1 MNSDMDNN
9 SDALYNRLMAWLNQ
23 ESIPPASP
31 QADLPPKGRLLD
43 GETTAAEFDQDQL
56 DPIDSEEL
64 NIASFN
70 NSQIDQ
76 EEPWTGLENLTGEEM
91 ELLGGET
98 RPYNLEK
105 MPTVQD
111 RFEALLKRRIQF
123 EIERHPPLFP
133 WETEI
138 SDYES
143 DSVKSS
149 YSQGKVLQFFP
160 ETVAPEVV
168 PPIQLWMPQLSNL
181 TLPIS
186 LPENV
191 LEQLLNACSEA
202 ISSKRQLGAKLVNAV
217 ENLFPNQLPMLNQM
231 AGMVLI
237 SSSAGRGGSSSL
249 EPLQSLPSSYETAA
263 AEQKMLLA
271 LLAAKEI
278 IRTLTVSVSSAQ
290 TPVERQWETAAGVVR
305 VKAEYQMEEGVPLLR
320 VISHLPRGGSLA
332 LEAPEISATAQRA
345 YPGYLSVELFDLQP
359 NQTYPLAIR
368 FHDSEQT
375 PLVFSICPTV

>member
-31 QADLPPKGRLLD
+31 QADLPPQGRTSA
-43 GETTAAEFDQDQL
+43 GETTAAEFEQEQL

-64 NIASFN
+64 NIAAFN
-70 NSQIDQ
+70 NSQADQ
-76 EEPWTGLENLTGEEM
+76 DEPWMGLENLTREEM

-98 RPYNLEK
+98 RPYNWEK

-111 RFEALLKRRIQF
+111 RFETLLKRRIQF

-143 DSVKSS
+143 DRVKAS
-149 YSQGKVLQFFP
+149 YSEGKDLSTFP
-160 ETVAPEVV
+160 ETVARDVV
-168 PPIQLWMPQLSNL
+168 PRIRSWMPQLSNL

-191 LEQLLNACSEA
+191 LGQLLNACSEA
-202 ISSKRQLGAKLVNAV
+202 MSSQRQLGAKLVNAV

-237 SSSAGRGGSSSL
+237 SSSPGRGGSSSL
-249 EPLQSLPSSYETAA
+249 EPLQSLPSSYEAAA
-263 AEQKMLLA
+263 AEQKILLA
-271 LLAAKEI
+271 MLAAKEI
-278 IRTLTVSVSSAQ
+278 ISTLTVSISSTQ
-290 TPVERQWETAAGVVR
+290 TPVKRQWQTADGVVR
-305 VKAEYQMEEGVPLLR
+305 VQAEYQMEEGVPLLR
-320 VISHLPRGGSLA
+320 VISYLPRGGSLA
-332 LEAPEISATAQRA
+332 LRTPEVSATSQRA
-345 YPGYLSVELFDLQP
+345 YPGYLSVELFDLRP
-359 NQTYPLAIR
+359 NQTYPLEIR
-368 FHDSEQT
+368 FHDSEHT
-375 PLVFSICPTV
+375 PLVFSICPTI

>member
-9 SDALYNRLMAWLNQ
+9 SDALYDRLMAWLNQ
-23 ESIPPASP
+23 ESILPASSE
-31 QADLPPKGRLLD
+31 ADLPPQGRLSD
-43 GETTAAEFDQDQL
+43 GETAAEFEQEQL

-70 NSQIDQ
+70 KNQADQ
-76 EEPWTGLENLTGEEM
+76 EGPLTGLENLTGEEM
-91 ELLGGET
+91 ELLGGEA
-98 RPYNLEK
+98 RPYNWEK

-111 RFEALLKRRIQF
+111 RFEALLKRRIQV
-123 EIERHPPLFP
+123 EIERRPPLFP
-133 WETEI
+133 WEAEI

-143 DSVKSS
+143 DSVTG
-149 YSQGKVLQFFP
+149 YSEEKVLRFFP
-160 ETVAPEVV
+160 GTVAPDVV
-168 PPIQLWMPQLSNL
+168 PPIRLWMPQLSNL
-181 TLPIS
+181 ALPIS

-191 LEQLLNACSEA
+191 LGQLLNACSQA
-202 ISSKRQLGAKLVNAV
+202 MSSQRQLGAKLVNAV
-217 ENLFPNQLPMLNQM
+217 EDLFPNQLPVLNQM

-237 SSSAGRGGSSSL
+237 ASNPARGGSSSL
-249 EPLQSLPSSYETAA
+249 EQLKSLPSSYETAA

-278 IRTLTVSVSSAQ
+278 INTLTVSVSSTQ
-290 TPVERQWETAAGVVR
+290 TPVKRQWDTAVGVVR
-305 VKAEYQMEEGVPLLR
+305 VQAEYKMEEGVPLLR
-320 VISHLPRGGSLA
+320 VISYLPQGGSLS
-332 LEAPEISATAQRA
+332 LQTPEVSATAQRA

-375 PLVFSICPTV
+375 PLVFSICQTV

>member
-9 SDALYNRLMAWLNQ
+9 SDALYNRLIAWLNQ

-31 QADLPPKGRLLD
+31 QVDLPSEGRISA
-43 GETTAAEFDQDQL
+43 GETTAAEFEQDQL

-70 NSQIDQ
+70 NSQADQ
-76 EEPWTGLENLTGEEM
+76 EEPWTGLANLTREEM

-98 RPYNLEK
+98 RPYNWET

-123 EIERHPPLFP
+123 EIERRPPLFP

-143 DSVKSS
+143 DSVRSS
-149 YSQGKVLQFFP
+149 YSEGKVLRAFP
-160 ETVAPEVV
+160 ETVAGDFV
-168 PPIQLWMPQLSNL
+168 PPIRLWMPQLSNL

-186 LPENV
+186 IPENV
-191 LEQLLNACSEA
+191 LGQLLNACSEA
-202 ISSKRQLGAKLVNAV
+202 MSSQRQLGAKLVNAV

-237 SSSAGRGGSSSL
+237 SSSPARGGSTSL
-249 EPLQSLPSSYETAA
+249 EPLQSLPSSYEDAA

-278 IRTLTVSVSSAQ
+278 ISTLTVSVSSTQ

-305 VKAEYQMEEGVPLLR
+305 VKAEYQMAEGVPLLH
-320 VISHLPRGGSLA
+320 VISYLPKGGSLA
-332 LEAPEISATAQRA
+332 LQTPELSATAQRA

-359 NQTYPLAIR
+359 NQTYPLEIR
-368 FHDSEQT
+368 FHDSQQT
-375 PLVFSICPTV
+375 PLVFSIYPTR

>member
-31 QADLPPKGRLLD
+31 EADLPSPGRLTD
-43 GETTAAEFDQDQL
+43 GETTAAEFEQEQL
-56 DPIDSEEL
+56 DPLDSEEL
-64 NIASFN
+64 NIAAFN
-70 NSQIDQ
+70 NNQVDQ
-76 EEPWTGLENLTGEEM
+76 EEPWMGLENLTREEM

-98 RPYNLEK
+98 RPYNWEK

-143 DSVKSS
+143 DRE
-149 YSQGKVLQFFP
+149 VLATTVASLP
-160 ETVAPEVV
+160 ETVAGDVL
-168 PPIQLWMPQLSNL
+168 PPIRLWMPQLSSL

-191 LEQLLNACSEA
+191 LGQLLNACSQVM
-202 ISSKRQLGAKLVNAV
+202 SSQRQLGAKLVNAV
-217 ENLFPNQLPMLNQM
+217 ENLFPNQLPLLNQM

-237 SSSAGRGGSSSL
+237 SSSPGRGGSSSL
-249 EPLQSLPSSYETAA
+249 EPLQSLPGSYEAAA

-278 IRTLTVSVSSAQ
+278 ITNLTVSISSTQ
-290 TPVERQWETAAGVVR
+290 TPVKRQWQTAAGVVK
-305 VKAEYQMEEGVPLLR
+305 VQAEYQMEEGVPLLR
-320 VISHLPRGGSLA
+320 VLSYLPRGGSLA
-332 LEAPEISATAQRA
+332 LQTPEVSATAQRA

-359 NQTYPLAIR
+359 NRTYPLEIR
-368 FHDSEQT
+368 FHDSEET
-375 PLVFSICPTV
+375 PLVFSICPTI